1 MRAKGEL
8 TLKNVVDTIIRVFN
22 FTGEWYKAFGKPQ
35 RGGVW
40 FIYGNSGHGKTSFL
54 LMLIKMLANFDN
66 IMFVSYEEGNVSVA
80 LQNGI
85 NRLGLLEAN
94 KKVIVCTHNLE
105 ELEKR
110 LSKRKSPE
118 IVIID
123 SLDVSE
129 IKRKKQVID
138 LKNRFKNKTFIFTG
152 WAVGKEPA
160 SKIGKDVLYLAN
172 QKIFVEGY
180 RAISRGRSFGELG
193 YLTIW
198 EKKATEYW
206 EFK

>member
-8 TLKNVVDTIIRVFN
+8 TLKNVVDTKIPVFD
-22 FTGEWYKAFGKPQ
+22 FTGEWYDAFGKPQ
-35 RGGVW
+35 RNGVW

-54 LMLIKMLANFDN
+54 LMLIKQLANFDN
-66 IMFVSYEEGNVSVA
+66 IIFVPYEEGNVSVA

-94 KKVIVCTHNLE
+94 KKVLVCTHSLE

-129 IKRKKQVID
+129 IKRIKQVSE

-152 WAVGKEPA
+152 WAAGKDPA

-180 RAISRGRSFGELG
+180 RAISRGRSFGERG